1 MPRTRERGNLV
12 VAPSQFSLDAP
23 APGGIPRGTGT
34 AAAAAMTPEP
44 SLVLGGTAI
53 FLVGRTDVPRFG
65 THRKEDEE
73 AGTVLRRSELA
84 QHGGG
89 KRTRWKDDG
98 GNGKGRRTDRKGEEE
113 ICLECASIDAWGKPA
128 RENSKRGAARNSCRA

>member
-1 MPRTRERGNLV
+1 
-12 VAPSQFSLDAP
+12 
-23 APGGIPRGTGT
+23 
-34 AAAAAMTPEP
+34 MTPEP

-53 FLVGRTDVPRFG
+53 FLVGRTDVPRVG